1 MRCIRSRCR
10 PTIAKIPF
18 TRLVILRI
26 IQKIHRFTRGTCHR
40 IPRKIGFHKG
50 RIILITHA
58 ANPPRIGNLNHF
70 IAALTI

>member
-26 IQKIHRFTRGTCHR
+26 IQKIHRLTRRACHR
-40 IPRKIGFHKG
+40 ISRKIGFHIG
-50 RIILITHA
+50 RIVFITHT